1 MDEAL
6 HLSSGPRNSV
16 ATLRVSGVAAAQWGA
31 ISWAQLRDCGLSG
44 PSISRAVRAG
54 RLHRLHPRVYAV
66 GHDNVCLE
74 GRLVAALLYAGPGAA
89 LSHGT
94 AAWLWRLT
102 EREPALIDVSKP
114 LRRIPRPGLRLHT
127 RRAWEACRH
136 RRFPV
141 TTVRQTLLDL
151 AATDSPPRLRRT
163 LAEADFRGLLDAAAL
178 AGLAGQGR
186 PGTTALRDGL
196 AEHLPALAL
205 TRSELEQ
212 RFLELCASVGIPVP
226 QVNAQVAGLIV
237 DMYWPDAGV
246 VVELDGV
253 AAHGSAA
260 RVGRDHGRD
269 LTLRSAGLIAL
280 RYTWAQI
287 TGEPAAVVEDL
298 GRTLAAAPASAPRPV
313 PASPPR
319 PAPASPP
326 RPAPASPSRPA
337 PAAVI
342 PPGRWA

>member
-16 ATLRVSGVAAAQWGA
+16 ATVRVGDVAAAQWGV
-31 ISWAQLRDCGLSG
+31 ISWAQMRDCGLSG

-66 GHDNVCLE
+66 GHDNICLE

-114 LRRIPRPGLRLHT
+114 LRRAARPGLRLHT
-127 RRAWEACRH
+127 RSAWEACRH
-136 RRFPV
+136 RLFPV

-151 AATDSPPRLRRT
+151 AATDSRPRLRRA
-163 LAEADFRGLLDAAAL
+163 LAEADFRGLLEPIGLAAV
-178 AGLAGQGR
+178 AGQGR
-186 PGTTALRDGL
+186 PGSAALRDGL
-196 AEHLPALAL
+196 ADHLPALAL

-212 RFLELCASVGIPVP
+212 RFLELCESAGIPVP
-226 QVNAQVAGLIV
+226 EVNATAAGLIV
-237 DMYWPDAGV
+237 DMYWREAGV

-253 AAHGSAA
+253 AGHGSPA
-260 RVGRDHGRD
+260 RVGRDHSRD
-269 LTLRSAGLIAL
+269 LALRSAGLIVL
-280 RYTWAQI
+280 RYTWMQI
-287 TGEPAAVVEDL
+287 TGDPAAVAEDL
-298 GRTLAAAPASAPRPV
+298 GRTLAARRTPAAGQAPAAAATSRPSA
-313 PASPPR
+313 
-319 PAPASPP
+319 PAPA
-326 RPAPASPSRPA
+326 PAPAPADLRPA
-337 PAAVI
+337 VS
-342 PPGRWA
+342 PPERWA

>member
-1 MDEAL
+1 MLCGNLGSMDEAL

-16 ATLRVSGVAAAQWGA
+16 ATLRVSEVAAAQWGA
-31 ISWAQLRDCGLSG
+31 ISWAQLRACGLSG

-66 GHDNVCLE
+66 GHANVCLE

-94 AAWLWRLT
+94 AAWVWRLT

-114 LRRIPRPGLRLHT
+114 LRRNPRPGLRLHT
-127 RRAWEACRH
+127 RRGWEACRR

-163 LAEADFRGLLDAAAL
+163 LAEADFRGLLDPVAL
-178 AGLAGQGR
+178 AGVGGQGR

-196 AEHLPALAL
+196 AAHLPALAL

-212 RFLELCASVGIPVP
+212 RFLELCTSAGIPVP
-226 QVNAQVAGLIV
+226 QVNATVAGLIV
-237 DMYWPDAGV
+237 DMYWPDACV

-253 AAHGSAA
+253 AGHGSAA
-260 RVGRDHGRD
+260 RVGRDHERD
-269 LTLRSAGLIAL
+269 LTLRSAGLIVL
-280 RYTWAQI
+280 RYTWPQI

-298 GRTLAAAPASAPRPV
+298 GRTLTARRARALASRAPPAPQ
-313 PASPPR
+313 PAPPAPQ
-319 PAPASPP
+319 PAPAEL
-326 RPAPASPSRPA
+326 
-337 PAAVI
+337 I
-342 PPGRWA
+342 PPERWA